1 MFIFGLEGDFTH
13 IPEVTTEYSIMV
25 ILYYVL
31 YNQYFVID

>member
-13 IPEVTTEYSIMV
+13 ILEVTAEYSIMV